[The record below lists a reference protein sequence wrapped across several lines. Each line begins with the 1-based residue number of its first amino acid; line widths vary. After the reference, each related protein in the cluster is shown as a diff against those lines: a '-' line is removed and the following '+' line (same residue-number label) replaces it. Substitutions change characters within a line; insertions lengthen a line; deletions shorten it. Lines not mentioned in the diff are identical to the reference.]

1 MLSQLAAGCEA
12 LRAGF
17 DFTYE
22 WFLSRVRP
30 KMGRQIMT
38 SESLITNGTFEWL
51 LPCVRPNVDCQG
63 TGTGEIALTRLA
75 FVRFLSGMS
84 AHVKRQIR
92 RLNEVFVTDFTDV
105 GFYSRVS
112 PSKRKKNTHTN
123 DN

>member
-38 SESLITNGTFEWL
+38 SESLITSGTFEWF
-51 LPCVRPNVDCQG
+51 LPRVRPNVDCQG
-63 TGTGEIALTRLA
+63 TGTGEIALTCLA
-75 FVRFLSGMS
+75 FVGLFSGMG

-92 RLNEVFVTDFTDV
+92 GLNEVFVTDFTDV
-105 GFYSRVS
+105 RFYSRVS
-112 PSKRKKNTHTN
+112 PTKKKHAHK
-123 DN
+123 